1 MNIEEKIN
9 LLYGKDQ
16 QKAYKIFQELIAL
29 SEKTNELYP
38 FFDRFV
44 EMMEHPNNAY
54 IRTRGIRLIA
64 YQAKWDQENKIE
76 AVIHQWL
83 THIEDEKPITARQC
97 IKDTVIIDRYKPELS
112 SMIIDA
118 LETYHNIYQD
128 SMQSLIDKDRQKA
141 IRQIK
146 QFIL

>member
-44 EMMEHPNNAY
+44 EMMKHPSNSF

-118 LETYHNIYQD
+118 LETYHKIYQD

-141 IRQIK
+141 VRQIK

>member
-16 QKAYKIFQELIAL
+16 QKAYKVLQELIAL

-44 EMMEHPNNAY
+44 EMMEHPSNSF

-76 AVIHQWL
+76 AVIYRWL

-97 IKDTVIIDRYKPELS
+97 IKDSVIIARYKPELS